1 MKIRRSVKI
10 YLFCAMI
17 LMGIIT
23 IASLTTISGSYY
35 IDGMDRAIRYA
46 MIDIAKNTDMAER
59 KQANVLGYN
68 LYSNWEDIPSAI
80 SENVERPQSS
90 SQLNKWSDTWPF
102 WFTPPN
108 KVIIIARYDT
118 PKNKTIYITRVFN
131 DIKNDKTMEKP
142 MFYRQLI
149 CIGFIGITL
158 FVIMLF
164 FIFHRIAKPMERM
177 LDWTK
182 SLNKENLQDDIPDF
196 RYTELNTLAEL
207 IIASM
212 TTVQD
217 SLKREQ
223 QFLSYA
229 SHELRTPIAVV
240 RSNSELMKKM
250 IALPNTQDKQ
260 ESALNRI
267 QRAGLTMTDLCETL
281 LWLNRRTNEKLPI
294 QSLEL
299 DKLVSQIA
307 HELDYLSKDKPVHV
321 DIITTPYTCLCA
333 KTLARIVISNL
344 IRNAFQHTHCG
355 HVLIKQQGSELE
367 IVNHNQ
373 SELSKE
379 AELGFGL
386 GLELAERIIRQQQWS
401 YQVQKHPQGRS
412 IWLDFS
418 QQTAPNRS
426 INQPNRD
433 RDQM

>member
-1 MKIRRSVKI
+1 MKIRRSFKI

-46 MIDIAKNTDMAER
+46 MIEIAKNTDMEKR
-59 KQANVLGYN
+59 NQASVLGYN
-68 LYSNWEDIPSAI
+68 LYRNWEDIPSAI
-80 SENVERPQSS
+80 SKNVERPQSS

-142 MFYRQLI
+142 TFYRQLI
-149 CIGFIGITL
+149 CIAFIGITL

-182 SLNKENLQDDIPDF
+182 GLNKENLQDDIPDF

-223 QFLSYA
+223 EFLSYA

-250 IALPNTQDKQ
+250 MALPNSQDKQ
-260 ESALNRI
+260 AIALTRI

-281 LWLNRRTNEKLPI
+281 LWLNRRNHEKLPLQEI
-294 QSLEL
+294 ALDEL
-299 DKLVSQIA
+299 VTQIT
-307 HELDYLSKDKPVHV
+307 HELEYLCQGKQVNVELVTS
-321 DIITTPYTCLCA
+321 PYTCRCT
-333 KTLARIVISNL
+333 KTLVRIVISNL
-344 IRNAFQHTHCG
+344 IRNAFQHTHNG
-355 HVLIKQQGSELE
+355 SVLIKQQGGELE
-367 IVNHNQ
+367 IINHNQ
-373 SELSKE
+373 HEPPKE

-386 GLELAERIIRQQQWS
+386 GLELAERIIRQQQWP
-401 YQVQKHPQGRS
+401 YQVEKHQQGRS
-412 IWLDFS
+412 IWLDFK
-418 QQTAPNRS
+418 Q
-426 INQPNRD
+426 
-433 RDQM
+433 